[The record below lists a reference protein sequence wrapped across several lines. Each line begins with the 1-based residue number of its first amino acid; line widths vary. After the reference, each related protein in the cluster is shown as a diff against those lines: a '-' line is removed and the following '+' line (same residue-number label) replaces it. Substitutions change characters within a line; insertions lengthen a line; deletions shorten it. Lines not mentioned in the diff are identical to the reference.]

1 MNQHRFARLVTE
13 VLAPAPVAAALL
25 LLIAWHSTSS
35 VLEAAWWGFL
45 TVLFTV
51 LIPFLY
57 LLYGVRRRRFTD
69 HHVRIRQQRPLP
81 LSVAVVSVL
90 VDVAL
95 LLLLGAPRELLAL
108 VVAMAVGLGI
118 STAVTLVWKISI
130 HVAVVAGAVVI
141 LILVFGPALLILAP
155 AIVLVAWARVEVADH
170 TPRQVGAGALLGVL
184 VAAVVFTILR

>member
-1 MNQHRFARLVTE
+1 MNQRRFARLVTE

-51 LIPFLY
+51 LIPLLY

-69 HHVRIRQQRPLP
+69 HHVRLRQQRPLP
-81 LSVAVVSVL
+81 LGVAIVSVL
-90 VDVAL
+90 VDVVL
-95 LLLLGAPRELLAL
+95 LLIFGAPRELLAL

-118 STAVTLVWKISI
+118 STLITFVWKISI
-130 HVAVVAGAVVI
+130 HVAVVAGAVTILVI
-141 LILVFGPALLILAP
+141 VFGPMFALFAP
-155 AIVLVAWARVEVADH
+155 LVALVVWARVEVGDH
-170 TPRQVGAGALLGVL
+170 TPGQVAAGAMEGIA
-184 VAAVVFTILR
+184 VAAIVFTMLR

>member
-57 LLYGVRRRRFTD
+57 LLYGVRRRRFSD

-81 LSVAVVSVL
+81 LGVAIVSVL

-95 LLLLGAPRELLAL
+95 LLLFGAPRELLAL

-130 HVAVVAGAVVI
+130 HVAVVAGTLVI
-141 LILVFGPALLILAP
+141 LMLVFGAALLILAP
-155 AIVLVAWARVEVADH
+155 AIVLVAWARVELADH
-170 TPRQVGAGALLGVL
+170 TPRQVVAGAALGAL
-184 VAAVVFTILR
+184 VAAIVFTMLR